1 MTMTAQ
7 QLITGT
13 TRTGVPID
21 LVLAEVYDLPTAV
34 EVLRDLAAPR
44 GGFGL
49 FLACDANGHPRGD
62 ISTLAS
68 AALSAGM
75 HWFASWGPDCER
87 VHDIVDGHFEDLARD
102 HEDRALAASQPLVD
116 FPMVMTTW
124 HDDEPLTE
132 ALDTFWSHAH
142 PVDEQDDSGLR
153 LVIVVSMP
161 QAANEVRAAV
171 KELPAR

>member
-21 LVLAEVYDLPTAV
+21 LVLAEVDDLPAAV

-49 FLACDANGHPRGD
+49 LLACNANGHARED
-62 ISTLAS
+62 ISNLST

-87 VHDIVDGHFEDLARD
+87 VHDIVDGDFEDRSYD
-102 HEDRALAASQPLVD
+102 QQDRALAADQPVVD
-116 FPMVMTTW
+116 LPLVMTT
-124 HDDEPLTE
+124 
-132 ALDTFWSHAH
+132 
-142 PVDEQDDSGLR
+142 
-153 LVIVVSMP
+153 
-161 QAANEVRAAV
+161 
-171 KELPAR
+171 